1 MQYDSA
7 ALTEYYRQRPLSV
20 WVRSLAIL
28 ISFSS
33 FALGLVWDWFWRRL
47 QPRHQVARA
56 RQLRHKLTELGST
69 FIKLGQILSCRPDVI
84 PPVYLEELANLQD
97 QLPAFPNHIAYDIIK
112 TELGYPWP
120 AIYAEIS
127 DAPVAAASLGQVY
140 KAQLKTGETVAVKV
154 QRPGLK
160 DIISLDIYILRGFGA
175 WVQAFISFVRSDLVG
190 IIDELATRLFEE
202 MDYANEGRNAER
214 FAALYGND
222 KNITAPRIYWQYSGV
237 RVLTMEWIDGAKLTQ
252 RETMDAW
259 GLDGAYFVEL
269 GFACSMRQL
278 LEGGFFHADPH
289 PGNLLATP
297 EGKLAYLDFGMMS
310 EVTPYY
316 RDRLLESVI
325 HILTGDFDSLGQD
338 YIKLGFLPPDIDLQP
353 LIPEFAEVFG
363 NVLGAT
369 ITEFGFKSIIEKL
382 SPLIYKYPFRLPT
395 YYLLIFRSFA
405 TLEGIALNIN
415 PNFQPLTNSYP
426 YIARRFLTEPS
437 PEFRACLQEL
447 LLKKGQ
453 IQWHLLDDLLQNA
466 LRSDAG
472 DVTTLLASG
481 LDFLDSPEGAP
492 LRRAVISELVADL
505 ETILTVNF
513 TRITVLMGL
522 TTEPKYDK
530 HNPHSSHPIEKI
542 LGSIAAAYSPD
553 MTSVSTLMPLVL
565 KPEAHRLI
573 QEILEAIANRAETWF
588 SGQES

>member
-28 ISFSS
+28 IEFGS

-97 QLPAFPNHIAYDIIK
+97 QLPAFPNEIAYDIIK
-112 TELGYPWP
+112 SELGYPWP

-127 DAPVAAASLGQVY
+127 DTPVAAASLGQVY

-160 DIISLDIYILRGFGA
+160 DIISLDIYILRRFGA
-175 WVQAFISFVRSDLVG
+175 WAQASIWFIRSDLVG

-214 FAALYGND
+214 FAALYGDD
-222 KNITAPRIYWQYSGV
+222 KNITAPRIYWQYSGI

-259 GLDGAYFVEL
+259 GLDGDYFVEL

-338 YIKLGFLPPDIDLQP
+338 YIKLGFLPPDIDLKP
-353 LIPEFAEVFG
+353 LIPEFAQVFG

-437 PEFRACLQEL
+437 PEFRTCLQEL

-472 DVTTLLASG
+472 DVSSLLASG
-481 LDFLDSPEGAP
+481 LDFLDSLEGAP

-505 ETILTVNF
+505 ETILAVNF
-513 TRITVLMGL
+513 TKITVFMGL
-522 TTEPKYDK
+522 TTEPKYDIE
-530 HNPHSSHPIEKI
+530 NPQPSHPIEKI
-542 LGSIAAAYSPD
+542 LGAIAAAYSPD
-553 MTSVSTLMPLVL
+553 IKSVSTLMPLLL

-573 QEILEAIANRAETWF
+573 QEVLEAIAHRAETWV
-588 SGQES
+588 SRPES